1 MRQRL
6 KLLTAIREKGLRQ
19 KDFAIAVGEHET
31 TVSMVVTGKL
41 NLDDVRK
48 VKYARTLGKSV
59 TDLFE
64 D

>member
-1 MRQRL
+1 MKQRL
-6 KLLTAIREKGLRQ
+6 KLLTAIREKGFRQ
-19 KDFAIAVGEHET
+19 KDFARAIGESET

-48 VKYARTLGKSV
+48 AKYARTLGKGV
-59 TDLFE
+59 GEIFE